1 MFPKNVKKKC
11 AIGCLL
17 LLISVMLI
25 SCDKG
30 KNTYEEAEALFNK
43 LDYSAAKTKAQEVIK
58 NSPKSKYVAKANE
71 LIEKINFKEAEMLFN
86 KSNYADAKTKAQ
98 EIIKNSPESKKYV
111 TKANELIG
119 KINFKEA
126 EVLFNNSNYADAKT
140 KAQEVIKNSPSNDF
154 FANANELIQKINHIE
169 ELIQSG
175 DSEIK
180 NGNYEKGM
188 EFYEKVLL
196 LDPNNKTVAQSK
208 LNIENVLSE
217 IKQYEVQGNKK
228 KDGLVIKVIEARRKE
243 LESERGMIGC
253 FPAIVFKVLNNTQ
266 YPVKIY
272 LVKIKYHKSLASYGA
287 RADAE
292 RSFEEMKDKILF
304 VDSRDLNKVLLKGT
318 ETKIISSTSER
329 GSEWGCN
336 QFNWNNINHLVE
348 LSIDTSLGEIYME
361 GYIVLPGKVYSEG
374 RAPDNGFFIPEE

>member
-1 MFPKNVKKKC
+1 MFQKIIKKKC

-30 KNTYEEAEALFNK
+30 KHTYEEAEALFNK

-58 NSPKSKYVAKANE
+58 NSPKSKYVAKADE
-71 LIEKINFKEAEMLFN
+71 LIHRINYKEAEALFN

-98 EIIKNSPESKKYV
+98 EIIKNSPESKYV

-180 NGNYEKGM
+180 NGNYEKVI

-196 LDPNNKTVAQSK
+196 LDPNNKTVTK
-208 LNIENVLSE
+208 LKQNIENVLSE

-228 KDGLVIKVIEARRKE
+228 KEGLTIKVIKARRKGG
-243 LESERGMIGC
+243 ESEIGSRGC
-253 FPAIVFKVLNNTQ
+253 FPAIEFKVLNNTT

-272 LVKIKYHKSLASYGA
+272 SVKIKYHKRLMPNAW
-287 RADAE
+287 RPINE
-292 RSFEEMKDKILF
+292 IRDKIIF

-318 ETKIISSTSER
+318 ETKIISSTSEI
-329 GSEWGCN
+329 GSEGDCDR
-336 QFNWNNINHLVE
+336 FNWNDVIHLVE
-348 LSIDTSLGEIYME
+348 LSIDTSLAEIYME
-361 GYIVLPGKVYSEG
+361 GYIVLPGEVYSEG